1 MYTRDE
7 LSTFTL
13 QKLASLYPQTE
24 PEEVLLQEVFE
35 QRASVSNYFTLTSLV
50 DVKNGWQEKIIQKYV
65 DIKRETMALEN
76 PATLLPEDE
85 AALDTNVITKEKE
98 LELQAKL
105 DKKNGRYKEP
115 VLEEPTVEEAP
126 EQIPVAEDA
135 SVTPEEVVEVPVK
148 KAKKKK

>member
-1 MYTRDE
+1 MEYTSEE

-13 QKLASLYPQTE
+13 QRLASLYAKDA
-24 PEEVLLQEVFE
+24 LQEELLKEVFA
-35 QRASVSNYFTLTSLV
+35 QRAAVSSYFTLTSLV
-50 DVKNGWQEKIIQKYV
+50 DIKSGWQEQILQKYV

-105 DKKNGRYKEP
+105 DAKNGRIKKMP
-115 VLEEPTVEEAP
+115 EESP
-126 EQIPVAEDA
+126 EQIPVVEDA
-135 SVTPEEVVEVPVK
+135 SKTPAEIVEEPVK
-148 KAKKKK
+148 KVKVKK